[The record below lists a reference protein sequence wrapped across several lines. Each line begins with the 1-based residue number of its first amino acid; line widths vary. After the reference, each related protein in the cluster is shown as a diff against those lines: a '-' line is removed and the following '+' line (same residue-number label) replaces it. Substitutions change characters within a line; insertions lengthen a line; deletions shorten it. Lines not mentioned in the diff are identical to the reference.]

1 MKKYFGFLV
10 LLVAL
15 VLTTGCGNDSKTL
28 VCTNSSDEDG
38 MTMNQIVKVV
48 FENDK
53 ASNINLTIDMT
64 IEEQY
69 QNLMSMLEES
79 LKDEYRSLEGEKGVN
94 ITTSSKG
101 NVLTLKLDADLKQMS
116 EQAQKELK
124 LIGANNDSY
133 SSTKSSLEESG
144 YKCK

>member
-79 LKDEYRSLEGEKGVN
+79 LKDEYKNLEGEKGVN

-101 NVLTLKLDADLKQMS
+101 NVLTLADSIKTQM
-116 EQAQKELK
+116 
-124 LIGANNDSY
+124 
-133 SSTKSSLEESG
+133 LEGISHLM
-144 YKCK
+144 K